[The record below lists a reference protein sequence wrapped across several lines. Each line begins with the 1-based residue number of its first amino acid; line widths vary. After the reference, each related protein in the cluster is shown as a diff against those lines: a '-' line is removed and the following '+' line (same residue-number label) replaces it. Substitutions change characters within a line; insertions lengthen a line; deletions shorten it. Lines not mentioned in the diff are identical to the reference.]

1 MKKDFWIS
9 VLAFLFVILLDLSSK
24 FYVASHSD
32 VYLNTGIMLGFLQ
45 HLPKS
50 LTLVTLCSFGGV
62 LFFFYLMAI
71 YILSSELK
79 VFKIGLSFFI
89 SGILSN
95 VIDRAIHG
103 GTIDFIPLL
112 NFSVFNIADAFQWL
126 GVVFISYMIIF
137 KDHII
142 WFPENQRS
150 FKLIN
155 PKEQLKFAFKLTMI
169 SFATLVALGIFTIS
183 YLTLIF
189 QDSMPNHRS
198 FILGYALSF
207 SSLAFF
213 FCLLVFVA
221 GVILS
226 QRIVGPLYAF
236 ELYVEDLLKGDKRKL
251 KLREGDNFKHLED
264 VADKLSNHF
273 K

>member
-1 MKKDFWIS
+1 MKKDFWLS
-9 VLAFLFVILLDLSSK
+9 LVCFLVVILFDLGSK
-24 FYVASHSD
+24 FLMASKGD

-45 HLPKS
+45 HLPKT

-62 LFFFYLMAI
+62 LFFIYLMAI

-79 VFKIGLSFFI
+79 IFKIGLSFFV

-112 NFSVFNIADAFQWL
+112 NFSVFNIADGFQWL
-126 GVVFISYMIIF
+126 GALLISYMIIF

-150 FKLIN
+150 LKLVN
-155 PKEQLKFAFKLTMI
+155 PNEQMKFAFKLTMI

-183 YLTLIF
+183 YLTLVF
-189 QDSMPNHRS
+189 QESLPNHRS
-198 FILGYALSF
+198 FILGYSLSF
-207 SSLAFF
+207 LSLSIF

-221 GVILS
+221 GLILS

-236 ELYVEDLLKGDKRKL
+236 ELYVEDLLRGDKRRL
-251 KLREGDNFKHLED
+251 KLREGDNFKHLEE
-264 VADKLSNHF
+264 VAEKLSNHF
-273 K
+273 

>member
-1 MKKDFWIS
+1 MKKDFWLS
-9 VLAFLFVILLDLSSK
+9 LFFFFLVILIDLSSK
-24 FYVASHSD
+24 FWVSSSRD
-32 VYLNTGIMLGFLQ
+32 VFLNTGIMLGFLQ

-62 LFFFYLMAI
+62 LFFIYLMAI

-79 VFKIGLSFFI
+79 IFKIGLSLFI
-89 SGILSN
+89 AGVLSN

-112 NFSVFNIADAFQWL
+112 NFSVFNLADAFQWI
-126 GVVFISYMIIF
+126 GAVIVSFMILF
-137 KDHII
+137 RDHVI

-150 FKLIN
+150 LKLVN
-155 PKEQLKFAFKLTMI
+155 PKEQIRFAFKLTMI
-169 SFATLVALGIFTIS
+169 SFGTLVAIGIFTIS
-183 YLTLIF
+183 YLTLFF
-189 QDSMPNHRS
+189 QESLSNHRS
-198 FILGYALSF
+198 FILGYSLSF
-207 SSLAFF
+207 LSLAIF

-221 GVILS
+221 GLILS

-236 ELYVEDLLKGDKRKL
+236 ELYVEDLLRGEKRKL

-264 VADKLSNHF
+264 VAEKLSNHF
-273 K
+273 